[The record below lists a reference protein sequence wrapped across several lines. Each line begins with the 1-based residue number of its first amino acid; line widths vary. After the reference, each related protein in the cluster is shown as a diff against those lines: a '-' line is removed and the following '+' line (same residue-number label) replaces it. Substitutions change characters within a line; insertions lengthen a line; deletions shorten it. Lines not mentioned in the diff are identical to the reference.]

1 MFFKSLTTRNLFL
14 VAISGVMVTI
24 SACGILIFEAYKTTK
39 EQSLQQIKLI
49 AELEATEIRSN
60 IGGKFEI
67 VRSIDSIL
75 STMKKNGNADR
86 EKADLQLKELLNQH
100 PEILA
105 TWTGWEPSA
114 FDDKDSEFANTGGH
128 DASGRYMPYWVR
140 SDGKI
145 IKEVLLDY
153 TVPGAGDYYLAP
165 LNTVRPVY
173 LEPYVYPVN
182 GVDVLITSIT
192 KPIEIDGKAVGV
204 AGIDLAL
211 ADVGKA
217 LAAIKP
223 MQTGFVSL
231 VTSKGTIVAHPDAS
245 LNGKSLVDADAA
257 TVAMQDLLRTT
268 SKVQSWVD
276 SNGTEMLATA
286 MPVEFGESNT
296 WYVIVAVPTETV
308 MAKVNAMLYYALGIV
323 AVASILLCLTAW
335 FIARRF
341 VSRLNTVIGE
351 TVRIAH
357 GNLDVNL
364 KDIDA
369 QNELGEISRAL
380 QTFVENEKQRRTLEQ
395 STSQSQQAQLERQ
408 KAIEALIGEFEG
420 HVRDALDHV
429 SAQTQTMEQTAS
441 ALDAIARET
450 SGKVSSVS
458 GASDTTLHSVQTV
471 ASAAEE
477 LAASISE
484 IGRQIDQ
491 TKQVVSN
498 ATSAAAKSNDR
509 VASLDTAA
517 QKIGEVI
524 SLIQAIAEQTNLLAL
539 NATIEAARAG
549 EAGRGFAVVAAEVKE
564 LATQTAKATEE
575 ISSQIAGIQ
584 SSTREAAGSIQEIAS
599 TMEEV
604 NRFTGTIAE
613 AISEQGEATS
623 EISHNVQQ
631 AASCT
636 KDMSENV
643 VDVMSASERTSKSA
657 GDVLSVSQ
665 SVSTQAQN
673 LGATIAEFLNRV
685 RAA

>member
-1 MFFKSLTTRNLFL
+1 MLFKSLATRNLFL

-24 SACGILIFEAYKTTK
+24 TACGLLIFGAYKTTK

-49 AELEATEIRSN
+49 AELEATEIHRT
-60 IGGKFEI
+60 IGDKFEI
-67 VRSIDSIL
+67 VRAIDSIL
-75 STMKKNGNADR
+75 STMKKYGGADR
-86 EKADLQLKELLNQH
+86 EKADLQLKELLNRH

-105 TWTGWEPSA
+105 TWTGWEPGA

-153 TVPGAGDYYLAP
+153 TVPGAGDYYLSP
-165 LNTVRPVY
+165 LNTGRPVY

-245 LNGKSLVDADAA
+245 LNGKSLVDADPA
-257 TVAMQDLLRTT
+257 TAAMQDLLRST

-276 SNGTEMLATA
+276 SAGTEMLATA
-286 MPVEFGESNT
+286 MPVEFGEGNT

-308 MAKVNAMLYYALGIV
+308 LAKVNAMLYSALGIV
-323 AVASILLCLTAW
+323 VVASILLCLTAW

-408 KAIEALIGEFEG
+408 KVIEALIGEFEG

-441 ALDAIARET
+441 ALDTIARET
-450 SGKVSSVS
+450 SGKVSSVA

-484 IGRQIDQ
+484 IGRQVDQ
-491 TKQVVSN
+491 TKQVVSH

-509 VASLDTAA
+509 VASLDSAA

-613 AISEQGEATS
+613 AISQQGEATS

-636 KDMSENV
+636 QDMSENV
-643 VDVMSASERTSKSA
+643 ADVMSASERTSNSA

-673 LGATIAEFLNRV
+673 LGGTIAEFLNRV